1 MPVAP
6 GAPAPASAISSAHLD
21 PRFYACLC
29 NGVGI
34 LGVTFVVFS
43 PSLLS
48 QSSIMNS
55 SNIDLTQAPEL
66 RSVAPK
72 PAKTFDFKLE
82 GLRGL
87 AALTVVLGHTVVI
100 RQTLD
105 PHYQPS
111 GVFAFQAPGHLSVLI
126 FFILSG
132 YVIGLTN
139 QRPLQRNGI
148 GPYLK
153 KRLVRIYPIYLVSM
167 LLALAI
173 SQAVPASVAAANLTF
188 TQVLLAPVLS
198 ANAPSWSLH
207 YEILFYLLF
216 IPVSYFRM
224 SPVLVC
230 LGSFLAGL
238 AVLLL
243 ANWPGAPL
251 LTSYLFGFSFWTLGL
266 VLVNI
271 SRHGAAHYTSL
282 QLLSAFL
289 LFFSLEETN
298 QLQTV
303 YLKVT
308 QALPGLRW
316 SFSESVPWVERAIA
330 LVDFT
335 YLPYCVLVLLIFTNR
350 SFPYQ
355 KWLTY
360 LLYLLPAYS
369 LVYLYHNRADAV
381 HFQHYLIPVC
391 SYLLSVLLLVLSR
404 SNVLEGP
411 ADWLLAQT
419 IKLGALSYGLYIIHY
434 PILKIF
440 GLIEPFSG
448 HWYTFLVRFI
458 AFMALSLLAAA
469 LLEKRFQPWARRFF

>member
-1 MPVAP
+1 M
-6 GAPAPASAISSAHLD
+6 
-21 PRFYACLC
+21 
-29 NGVGI
+29 
-34 LGVTFVVFS
+34 
-43 PSLLS
+43 
-48 QSSIMNS
+48 
-55 SNIDLTQAPEL
+55 
-66 RSVAPK
+66 K
-72 PAKTFDFKLE
+72 PTKTFDFKLE

-139 QRPLQRNGI
+139 QRPLQNATI

-173 SQAVPASVAAANLTF
+173 SRAVPASVAAANLTF

-216 IPVSYFRM
+216 IPVSYFRI
-224 SPVLVC
+224 PPLLVC
-230 LGSFLAGL
+230 VGSFLAGL
-238 AVLLL
+238 AVLLFV
-243 ANWPGAPL
+243 AWPGAPL
-251 LTSYLFGFSFWTLGL
+251 LTSYLFGFSFWSLGL
-266 VLVNI
+266 VLVHV
-271 SRHGAAHYTSL
+271 SRHGAAHYTST

-308 QALPGLRW
+308 QALPGFRW
-316 SFSESVPWVERAIA
+316 TFSETVPWVERAIA
-330 LVDFT
+330 LVDFS
-335 YLPYCVLVLLIFTNR
+335 YVPYCVLVLLIFTNR
-350 SFPYQ
+350 AFPYQ

-360 LLYLLPAYS
+360 LLYLLPAYT
-369 LVYLYHNRADAV
+369 LVYLYHNRAEAMQL
-381 HFQHYLIPVC
+381 QHYLIPVC
-391 SYLLSVLLLVLSR
+391 AYLLSLVLLALSHFAT
-404 SNVLEGP
+404 LDGP

-419 IKLGALSYGLYIIHY
+419 IKLGAISYGLYIIHY
-434 PILKIF
+434 PILQIF
-440 GLIEPFSG
+440 GLVESFSG
-448 HWYTFLVRFI
+448 HWYTFLVRFV
-458 AFMALSLLAAA
+458 AFLGLSMGAAW
-469 LLEKRFQPWARRFF
+469 LLEKKFQPWAKQFFS